1 MAAIRIQQRVLSSSA
16 AWPPCE
22 TDRESGLL
30 PVNSYL
36 LDRARV
42 RVQWDTI
49 PRLDI
54 DFSRD

>member
-1 MAAIRIQQRVLSSSA
+1 MAAIRIPRRALSSPA
-16 AWPPCE
+16 AWSPCE
-22 TDRESGLL
+22 IDRESGLL

-36 LDRARV
+36 LNRARV
-42 RVQWDTI
+42 RIQWDTI

>member
-1 MAAIRIQQRVLSSSA
+1 MAAIRIPRRALSSSA

-22 TDRESGLL
+22 TDRESSLL